1 MDRLQCAKC
10 GESFYFDLE
19 LEGMTAESG
28 EKMPLA
34 CPHCEHAWSYYRPEE
49 EERKGTLH

>member
-1 MDRLQCAKC
+1 MDRFQCAKC

-28 EKMPLA
+28 EKMGLA
-34 CPHCEHAWSYYRPEE
+34 CPLCEYAWSYYRPEDNE
-49 EERKGTLH
+49 GEDTIH

>member
-1 MDRLQCAKC
+1 
-10 GESFYFDLE
+10 
-19 LEGMTAESG
+19 MTAESG

-34 CPHCEHAWSYYRPEE
+34 CPHCEHAWSYYKPEE

>member
-1 MDRLQCAKC
+1 MDRFQCAKC
-10 GESFYFDLE
+10 GENFYFDLE

-28 EKMPLA
+28 EKMGLA

-49 EERKGTLH
+49 NEGEATIH